1 MLEREPDFAVLW
13 ELGSAAELPRVMFD
27 CPVDALLI
35 DLNLGPDEDALA
47 AATSVLDNDGSVRV
61 IVISASLDW
70 EAAAA
75 SRAAGA
81 SGYLPKDLAA
91 DDMVAAIRALAS
103 PNFGRSGFHD
113 LLASRSSSSRG
124 LTARRGLTNREI
136 ATRLY
141 VSVSTVNKHVQ
152 SVLKKLHVRTRAQAM
167 AMMNAE
173 AAGRPYTAGGNRRS

>member
-1 MLEREPDFAVLW
+1 
-13 ELGSAAELPRVMFD
+13 MFD

-124 LTARRGLTNREI
+124 LTARRGLTSREVQVLGELRRGRTNREI